1 MKIKVDKMPEIPMKC
16 FFVGT
21 FRNKNGIYTGC
32 KLNKNRKC
40 ECTADC
46 GFLVAEDETTVKNDF
61 QHFYVNVL
69 PRCPGECKF
78 SIGKATPFDC
88 DYDECTIDGNPCT
101 DTEECKFLKIQKHY
115 TPNKYQDMA
124 MRTADPKLN
133 TEERLLEGLI
143 GLNSEAGEALDIYKK
158 HVFQKHDLDK
168 EKTALELGDALWY
181 LTEAAVA
188 LGYSLDDIM
197 EMNIEKLRK
206 RYPYG
211 FDPERSK
218 NRED

>member
-1 MKIKVDKMPEIPMKC
+1 MRIRVDKMPEIPMKC
-16 FFVGT
+16 FFIGT
-21 FRNKNGIYTGC
+21 FRNRNGIYTGC

-61 QHFYVNVL
+61 QHFYVDVL
-69 PRCPGECKF
+69 PRCPGECEF

-88 DYDECTIDGNPCT
+88 DYDECTIDGKPCV
-101 DTEECKFLKIQKHY
+101 DVEDCKYLKTHY
-115 TPNKYQDMA
+115 TSKTYQEAA

-133 TEERLLEGLI
+133 TEESLLEGLI

-168 EKTALELGDALWY
+168 EKIALELGDALWY

-188 LGYSLDDIM
+188 IGCSLDDIM
-197 EMNIEKLRK
+197 EMNIEKLKK

-211 FDPERSK
+211 FDPERSR
-218 NRED
+218 NRKD

>member
-1 MKIKVDKMPEIPMKC
+1 MIIK
-16 FFVGT
+16 
-21 FRNKNGIYTGC
+21 
-32 KLNKNRKC
+32 
-40 ECTADC
+40 
-46 GFLVAEDETTVKNDF
+46 
-61 QHFYVNVL
+61 VNVL
-69 PRCPGECKF
+69 PKCPNKCEF
-78 SIGKATPFDC
+78 SICKATPFDC
-88 DYDECTIDGNPCT
+88 VYDECAIDGKPCV
-101 DTEECKFLKIQKHY
+101 DVEDCKYLKKHY
-115 TPNKYQDMA
+115 ISADYQKSA

-133 TEERLLEGLI
+133 AKERLLEGLI

-168 EKTALELGDALWY
+168 EKTAFELGDALWY

-211 FDPERSK
+211 FDPEKSR
-218 NRED
+218 NRKD

>member
-16 FFVGT
+16 FFIGT

-46 GFLVAEDETTVKNDF
+46 GFLVAENETTVKNDF
-61 QHFYVNVL
+61 QHFYVDVL

-88 DYDECTIDGNPCT
+88 DYDECAIDGNLCT
-101 DTEECKFLKIQKHY
+101 DTKECKYLKIQKYY
-115 TPNKYQDMA
+115 TPNIYQITA

-158 HVFQKHDLDK
+158 HIFQKHDLDK
-168 EKTALELGDALWY
+168 RKIALELGDALWY

>member
-1 MKIKVDKMPEIPMKC
+1 MKIKVDKMPEIPKKC
-16 FFVGT
+16 FFIGT
-21 FRNKNGIYTGC
+21 CVNKNGTYMGC

-40 ECTADC
+40 EFTANC
-46 GFLVAEDETTVKNDF
+46 GFLVAENETTAKNDF
-61 QHFYVNVL
+61 QH
-69 PRCPGECKF
+69 
-78 SIGKATPFDC
+78 
-88 DYDECTIDGNPCT
+88 CT
-101 DTEECKFLKIQKHY
+101 DTKECKYLKIQKHY
-115 TPNKYQDMA
+115 TPNKYQVMA

-158 HVFQKHDLDK
+158 HVFQKHNLDK

-197 EMNIEKLRK
+197 EMNIEKLIK